1 MFLKDNVNVRLYSQ
15 RTLPIKHVP
24 QEDPSSSDKP
34 KAMNMQEFEA
44 KSKEANAVYVLVA
57 KLKYDIQG
65 RMHFAI
71 QPLLKEFENLALE
84 ELPFIHFA
92 FLICDFFIQSHVI
105 ELATLSDDFVQACI
119 VTQVIHLLKR
129 GIVP

>member
-34 KAMNMQEFEA
+34 KAMNMQEFKAE
-44 KSKEANAVYVLVA
+44 SKEANTVYVLVVN
-57 KLKYDIQG
+57 LKYDIQG

-71 QPLLKEFENLALE
+71 QPLLKEFANLALE

-92 FLICDFFIQSHVI
+92 FLICDFLSKATSLNLPHYRM
-105 ELATLSDDFVQACI
+105 TLS
-119 VTQVIHLLKR
+119 KR
-129 GIVP
+129 A